1 MHVFHFR
8 GLSSVLV
15 FLLAILGIV
24 LVFLALPASF
34 MMVLWNALVF
44 EGVKGPEINLY
55 QGFLLWGIVL
65 VILKMV
71 FKPEIQLEFVKPNA
85 SKAGKSAKDA
95 TAKSLDSP
103 VAAPLETQADESQ
116 ASSPEPKSP
125 KH

>member
-15 FLLAILGIV
+15 FLLAIVGIA

-44 EGVKGPEINLY
+44 EGAKGPEINLY
-55 QGFLLWGIVL
+55 QGLLLWGIVL
-65 VILKMV
+65 VILKLV

-85 SKAGKSAKDA
+85 NKAGKSAKDA
-95 TAKSLDSP
+95 TSTS
-103 VAAPLETQADESQ
+103 VSSEINTPLETQADESQ
-116 ASSPEPKSP
+116 VSKPEQKSP

>member
-44 EGVKGPEINLY
+44 EGAKGPEINLY

-65 VILKMV
+65 VILKLV
-71 FKPEIQLEFVKPNA
+71 FKPEIQLEFVKSNA

-95 TAKSLDSP
+95 TKSVDAE
-103 VAAPLETQADESQ
+103 VIAPLETQVDDAQ
-116 ASSPEPKSP
+116 SSKPEQKSP
-125 KH
+125 KP